1 MAPSK
6 EVEIKFWVD
15 DPRELE
21 KRARAAH
28 FRLATKSTHE
38 FNTLYDLPGNP
49 LRRRGEV
56 LRLRRYGK
64 SWLFTHKAKAVSGR
78 HKSRVE
84 TETPVEDGAKMHA
97 ILTGL
102 KFFPVFRYEKFR
114 SEWTDG
120 TGCLVMDRTPVGNLA
135 ELEGPPAWIDR
146 TARILGV
153 SRKDYLTKSYSE
165 VFFDWKKKNRSRA
178 ANMTFAEIRK
188 HPGTV
193 RRVR

>member
-6 EVEIKFWVD
+6 EIEIKFWID
-15 DPRELE
+15 HPRVLQQA
-21 KRARAAH
+21 ARAAR
-28 FRLATKSTHE
+28 FRLVTKPTHE

-64 SWLFTHKAKAVSGR
+64 SWLFTHKARAVSGR

-84 TETPVEDGAKMHA
+84 TQTAVEDGASMHA

-102 KFFPVFRYEKFR
+102 KFRPVFRYEKFR

-120 TGCLVMDRTPVGNLA
+120 TGHLVMDRTPVGNIA
-135 ELEGPPAWIDR
+135 ELEGPPGWIDR
-146 TARILGV
+146 TAKLLGV
-153 SRKDYLTKSYSE
+153 GRKDYVTKSYSE
-165 VFFDWKKKNRSRA
+165 VFFDWKKKTGSRA
-178 ANMTFAEIRK
+178 ADMTFDEVRK
-188 HPGTV
+188 HPGRKV
-193 RRVR
+193 NP